1 MRQLRFLKAMVAV
14 VPMFL
19 VVSCSAIKSP
29 NVESSNA
36 TRQNA
41 QPTPVK
47 PLGTDEILSRIS
59 ALPGQTLE
67 DGTCGLFLWLRRDD
81 APLIFFQ
88 RSTIANARMILDGMT
103 QSLPR
108 TGATN
113 LIAFNF
119 FENQVFENGGFQLLV
134 KTKPE
139 AVRSIR
145 QGIKIETGSISITT
159 DNGWSAALPVAGVIG
174 CK

>member
-1 MRQLRFLKAMVAV
+1 MKFIRALAPVTFLSAH
-14 VPMFL
+14 L
-19 VVSCSAIKSP
+19 VLIGCGVIQPPEEQVSQP
-29 NVESSNA
+29 PEA
-36 TRQNA
+36 TATQTSKR
-41 QPTPVK
+41 
-47 PLGTDEILSRIS
+47 LGDDEVLSRLS

-88 RSTIANARMILDGMT
+88 RSSNSNATMILDGVS

-108 TGATN
+108 ILATE
-113 LIAFNF
+113 LIGFNF
-119 FENQVFENGGFQLLV
+119 FENQTFENDAFKLSV
-134 KTKPE
+134 KTKAE

-159 DNGWSAALPVAGVIG
+159 NNGWSAALPVAGVIG